1 MRSKLQQYSL
11 YPVLLP
17 VFFVLHGYLE
27 NYGFISPGEG
37 LLLILIYTATT
48 LVLALAGWLFFRDIP
63 KAALFAFIL
72 MAVYFFFGAIHDFL
86 KEHAGSFLSS
96 YVVLLTAFLILLIA
110 VIVYLRKSKRPFKRL
125 TAFLNLLFL
134 VYILFGAGNLIAKA
148 FRSSGYALSVYS
160 FAKNNTYKQC
170 PDCNKPD
177 IYFLLMDGYAS
188 TAALAKWYHYQN
200 NLDSFLL
207 QRKFSVQ
214 ANSRSNYNFTPF
226 SMASILN
233 MSYLQGIEDPK
244 KVTVS
249 DYANCEVLIRNN
261 EVIKRLSAAGY
272 DIVNY
277 SVFNLAGHPK
287 TVSQDF
293 LPLNTRLITERT
305 LFACIRK
312 DIGWKLAKWYP
323 FKWFWHGDIM
333 RDNRNNQNFIE
344 LVKKSAATKSAKP
357 RFVYGHFY
365 MPHIPYYYDK
375 NGKLKDIATITTE
388 TLSDPIPAYLDY
400 IPYVNSRIREMVTTI
415 QQQNPSAVIILMGD
429 HGNRDATS
437 EAFPIRHF
445 QNLNAVY
452 YPDNDY
458 KLLYD
463 SISGVN
469 QFRVVLNKLLKQDLP
484 LLPDSSVYLIDKG
497 TTPGKHQNLN

>member
-1 MRSKLQQYSL
+1 MFSKLGQYSL

-17 VFFVLHGYLE
+17 VFFVLHGCLE

-37 LLLILIYTATT
+37 LLLAIIYTAGA
-48 LVLALAGWLFFRDIP
+48 LVLGGTGWMLFRNIP
-63 KAALFAFIL
+63 KAALFAFML

-86 KEHAGSFLSS
+86 KEHAGSFFSS
-96 YVVLLTAFLILLIA
+96 YVVLLSAFLILLIV
-110 VIVYLRKSKRPFKRL
+110 VIVYLKKRNSPFKRL
-125 TAFLNLLFL
+125 TAFLNLLFI
-134 VYILFGAGNLIAKA
+134 VYILIGAGDLIAKT
-148 FRSSGYALSVYS
+148 FRHSDYALSVYP
-160 FAKNNTYKQC
+160 FAKNNTARARYKQC
-170 PDCNKPD
+170 PDCHKPD

-188 TAALAKWYHYQN
+188 TVALAKWYQYQN

-207 QRKFSVQ
+207 RKKFSIQ

-233 MSYLQGIEDPK
+233 MSYLQGIANPK
-244 KVTVS
+244 NVTVNE
-249 DYANCEVLIRNN
+249 YANCEVLIRNN
-261 EVIKRLSAAGY
+261 EVINRLSAAGY

-277 SVFNLAGHPK
+277 SVFNLAGHPS
-287 TVSQDF
+287 VARQDF

-323 FKWFWHGDIM
+323 FKWFWSSDIM
-333 RDNRNNQNFIE
+333 QDNRNNQSFIE
-344 LVKKSAATKSAKP
+344 LVKTSAATKSAKP
-357 RFVYGHFY
+357 RFVYGHFF
-365 MPHIPYYYDK
+365 MPHSPYYYDK
-375 NGKLKDIATITTE
+375 NGQLKDIATITTE
-388 TLSDPIPAYLDY
+388 SLSNPIPAYLEY
-400 IPYVNSRIREMVTTI
+400 VTYVNGRIREMITAI

-429 HGNRDATS
+429 HGNRDVTS
-437 EAFPIRHF
+437 EAFPVRYF

-484 LLPDSSVYLIDKG
+484 LLPDSSIYLLDKG
-497 TTPGKHQNLN
+497 TAPHMK